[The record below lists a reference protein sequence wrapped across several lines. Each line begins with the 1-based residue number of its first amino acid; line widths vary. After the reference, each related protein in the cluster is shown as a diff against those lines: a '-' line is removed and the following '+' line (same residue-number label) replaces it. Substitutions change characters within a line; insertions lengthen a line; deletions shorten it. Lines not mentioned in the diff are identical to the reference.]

1 MRVILILSIFIII
14 SYIETVKYR
23 GYNQTRRSDIMFITE
38 KLETKVYGEYDVI
51 VVGAGPAGCAAA
63 ISAARNGMKT
73 LIIDKFN
80 CLGGMWTTGF
90 MNPLFDY
97 GNKGGILKELID
109 EHKEAKTWGGFWNMS
124 FNYEYMKHFLDVKMK
139 ESGAEVLLNTYFAK
153 TLVEN
158 KSVKGIIF
166 ENIEGR
172 FAALSKVVIDA
183 SGDGNVAASAGCEFM
198 IGEDGDYTKC
208 QAMTL
213 MFLVGNIPE
222 KYKDGLMIFEKLD
235 HAYKKA
241 GKVLPFKVPYLI
253 PVPNSKFGVV
263 QFTHMYDYNP
273 LSAKDITAATEEGR
287 QQMLDAFTA
296 LKEYDEEFKD
306 LDLISS
312 SNVLG
317 VRESRRIVGEY
328 ILTADDIL
336 NGRRF
341 YDGIAEA
348 TFNVDIHTKD
358 NKGQKT
364 KGVQPYDIPFRCLIP
379 KGFEGILTAGR
390 CISGDQ
396 VAMASY
402 RVTGN
407 CCQMGEAA
415 GKYAAQAIKNSIS
428 LRNVFA
434 KQDS

>member
-1 MRVILILSIFIII
+1 MVIKESF
-14 SYIETVKYR
+14 
-23 GYNQTRRSDIMFITE
+23 
-38 KLETKVYGEYDVI
+38 ETKVYGEYDVI

-90 MNPLFDY
+90 MNPVFDCE
-97 GNKGGILKELID
+97 NKGGIMKELID
-109 EHKEAKTWGGFWNMS
+109 EHKEVNTWGGFWDKS
-124 FNYEYMKHFLDVKMK
+124 FNYEYMKYFLDVKTK
-139 ESGAEVLLNTYFAK
+139 EAGAEVLLNTYFSKAI
-153 TLVEN
+153 VEN
-158 KSVKGIIF
+158 KTVKGIIF

-172 FAALSKVVIDA
+172 FAALAKVVIDA

-198 IGEDGDYTKC
+198 LGEDGDYKKC

-213 MFLVGNIPE
+213 MLLVGNIPE
-222 KYKDGLMIFEKLD
+222 KYKDGLMIFEKFD
-235 HAYKKA
+235 RVYKKA
-241 GKVLPFKVPYLI
+241 GKEIPFKMPYLI
-253 PVPNSKFGVV
+253 PVPNSKFGVI

-287 QQMLDAFTA
+287 KQILDVFTA

-306 LDLISS
+306 LDLIFS

-328 ILTADDIL
+328 IITADDIAS
-336 NGRRF
+336 GRRF

-364 KGVQPYDIPFRCLIP
+364 KHVKPYDIPFRSLIP
-379 KGFEGILTAGR
+379 KGFNGILTAGR
-390 CISGDQ
+390 CISGEQ
-396 VAMASY
+396 IAMASY

-415 GKYAAQAIKNSIS
+415 GKYAAQAIKNNIS
-428 LRNVFA
+428 LREVFTEP
-434 KQDS
+434 KN

>member
-1 MRVILILSIFIII
+1 
-14 SYIETVKYR
+14 
-23 GYNQTRRSDIMFITE
+23 MFIKE
-38 KLETKVYGEYDVI
+38 SFETKVYGEYDII
-51 VVGAGPAGCAAA
+51 VVGAGPAGCGAA

-90 MNPLFDY
+90 MNPMFDWQ
-97 GNKGGILKELID
+97 NKDGILKELID
-109 EHKEAKTWGGFWNMS
+109 ELKKENAWGGFWNES
-124 FNYEYMKHFLDVKMK
+124 FNYEYMKHILDIKMK
-139 ESGAEVLLNTYFAK
+139 EAGVDVLLNTNFSK
-153 TLVEN
+153 SLVED
-158 KSVKGIIF
+158 KKVHGIVF

-172 FAALSKVVIDA
+172 FAAFSKIVIDA

-198 IGEDGDYTKC
+198 IGDNGDYTKC

-222 KYKDGLMIFEKLD
+222 KYKDGLMIFEKFD
-235 HAYKKA
+235 RVYKKA
-241 GKVLPFKVPYLI
+241 GKTVPFKMPYLI
-253 PVPNSKFGVV
+253 PIPNSKFGVV

-287 QQMLDAFTA
+287 KQILDVFTA
-296 LKEYDEEFKD
+296 LKKYDEEFKD
-306 LDLISS
+306 LDLIFS

-328 ILTADDIL
+328 TLTENDIL
-336 NGRRF
+336 SGSRF
-341 YDGIAEA
+341 YDGITEV

-364 KGVQPYDIPFRCLIP
+364 KCVQPYTVPFRCLIP

-415 GKYAAQAIKNSIS
+415 GRCAALAVKNNIS
-428 LRNVFA
+428 VKEIF
-434 KQDS
+434 KQSF